1 MTYHRVLAVRRLS
14 LRTACALALGGAI
27 VVACSD
33 DSPSTLTDPPASTS
47 QPPGGAAPPDGGA
60 APSSVDAGG
69 ALDATSPPADGRA
82 PADAADGSVTDANPG
97 DGGLPAKIL
106 GIYFFM
112 YNSPRLATIQA
123 QAPQYNVVYYAFA
136 LGTNN
141 GGNISF
147 SVPSQAGGDANF
159 KTDMAAWKASGRT
172 AILSVGGGS
181 NNGLNLQGA
190 AQAAQFMSTITPA
203 IDTYGFQ
210 GIDWDLETGGSTYDV
225 ATVVSISRQL
235 KTKYGPSFVI
245 SLVPRPYEFRSGGSE
260 IYRSIAT
267 QLGKDCD
274 LIGFQ
279 FYDYPE
285 SNNASQQ
292 ASIIHDDITD
302 AVKAVP
308 ASKLLIGAEAPNA
321 GLAWSPSSVY
331 RDAYKTMNSATGGL
345 RGAFIWDS
353 PNEQASGWDFAKT
366 VGPVVFAP

>member
-1 MTYHRVLAVRRLS
+1 MAFARRLS
-14 LRTACALALGGAI
+14 FRAGCALALASAI
-27 VVACSD
+27 VAACSD
-33 DSPSTLTDPPASTS
+33 DGASSLTDSPPAAS
-47 QPPGGAAPPDGGA
+47 PPPAGASGAGDGAALPHLGDGGDT
-60 APSSVDAGG
+60 PGD
-69 ALDATSPPADGRA
+69 DATSPPS
-82 PADAADGSVTDANPG
+82 DARPPSEAGDSGSDATPG

-123 QAPQYNVVYYAFA
+123 EAPQYNVVYYAFA

-141 GGNISF
+141 GGNVSV
-147 SVPSQAGGDANF
+147 SVPAQAGGEQSF
-159 KTDMAAWKASGRT
+159 KTDVAAWKASGRT

-181 NNGLNLQGA
+181 NNGLNLQGS
-190 AQAAQFMSTITPA
+190 AQAAQFLSTITPA
-203 IDTYGFQ
+203 IDAYGFQ

-235 KTKYGPSFVI
+235 KAKYGPAFVI

-260 IYRSIAT
+260 LYRSIAT
-267 QLGKDCD
+267 QLGNDCD

-292 ASIIHDDITD
+292 AGIIHDDITD

-308 ASKLLIGAEAPNA
+308 ARKLLIGAEAPNA

-331 RDAYKTMNSATGGL
+331 RDAYKTMNGATGGL
-345 RGAFIWDS
+345 RGAFVWDS

-366 VGPVVFAP
+366 VGPAVLGP